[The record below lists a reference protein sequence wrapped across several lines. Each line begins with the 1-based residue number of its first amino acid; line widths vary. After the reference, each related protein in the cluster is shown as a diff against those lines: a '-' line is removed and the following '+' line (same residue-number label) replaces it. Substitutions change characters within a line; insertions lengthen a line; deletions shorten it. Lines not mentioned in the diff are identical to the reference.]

1 MEIKVFRKLPILFAA
16 LALFADAGFLATLSH
31 SEISHQP
38 IDTTKQTISYASANY
53 GTHNPD
59 KNKRRLLSPA
69 QKVAQAPQIELEIA
83 SPKVSENT
91 KSSKREFS
99 DKDKIEILTEAA
111 PKNGDS
117 CFPVLYGEK
126 ELISLD
132 FQNANIINLFRII
145 AEFSG
150 FNLILSPEVSGFVDV
165 RMFDV
170 PWNKALEI
178 VLANSS
184 LGRECFGENAVRIA
198 SIEKLDAD
206 AALKAANVKD
216 GNSEISAKNKDSCFP
231 IFSGNKELVSLDFQN
246 VHIKNLFRIISE
258 VSGFNLILSPDVSGF
273 VNIRMLDVP
282 WNEALEIIL
291 ANNALGRECFAD
303 GVVRIAN
310 IESLNKNDSK
320 IIEATNKSAPR
331 LMGKELIDVPPIAMH
346 IYNKIQNEFPR
357 LLKKM
362 NHFESLFN
370 NKDRLKEMSDDEY
383 NQAIERFRD
392 LLKSADG
399 IKTSKTPLQKDYQ
412 LIRLKGIILMNKE
425 RVALFE
431 TNEQTG
437 YSARKGDLIGPSF
450 GYIDD
455 IQSEKVIVVEKL
467 RNYLG
472 VTVTKER
479 SIEFSKD

>member
-1 MEIKVFRKLPILFAA
+1 MNMKTKVFRKLPILFAV
-16 LALFADAGFLATLSH
+16 LTLFADAGFLPTSSH
-31 SEISHQP
+31 SEVSHQP
-38 IDTTKQTISYASANY
+38 IDSTKQVTSNTNANY
-53 GTHNPD
+53 GTH
-59 KNKRRLLSPA
+59 SQSTA
-69 QKVAQAPQIELEIA
+69 QKVAQASQIELEIA
-83 SPKVSENT
+83 PPKT
-91 KSSKREFS
+91 KLPKREFS
-99 DKDKIEILTEAA
+99 DRDKIKVLDETT

-117 CFPVLYGEK
+117 CFPILYGEK

-198 SIEKLDAD
+198 SIKELDAE
-206 AALKAANVKD
+206 AALKAANGKD
-216 GNSEISAKNKDSCFP
+216 GNGETSSKNKDSCFP

-246 VHIKNLFRIISE
+246 VQIKNLFRIISE

-310 IESLNKNDSK
+310 IESLNKNASK
-320 IIEATNKSAPR
+320 IIEATNKNAPR
-331 LMGKELIDVPPIAMH
+331 MMGKELTDVPPIPMH
-346 IYNKIQNEFPR
+346 IYNRIQNGFPE
-357 LLKKM
+357 LLEKM
-362 NHFESLFN
+362 SHFESLFN
-370 NKDRLKEMSDDEY
+370 NKDSLQKMSDDEY
-383 NQAIERFRD
+383 YQAIEKYRNI
-392 LLKSADG
+392 LKSVDE
-399 IKTSKTPLQKDYQ
+399 IKTSKTSLQKDYQ
-412 LIRLKGIILMNKE
+412 LLRLKGIILMNKE
-425 RVALFE
+425 RIALFE
-431 TNEQTG
+431 TNEQKG
-437 YSARKGDLIGPSF
+437 FSARKGDLIGPSF

-472 VTVTKER
+472 ITVRKER
-479 SIEFSKD
+479 SIKYSKD

>member
-1 MEIKVFRKLPILFAA
+1 MFRKLSILFTV
-16 LALFADAGFLATLSH
+16 LTLFADAGFFSTSSYSA
-31 SEISHQP
+31 ISHQP
-38 IDTTKQTISYASANY
+38 IDSANQVTLNANPNY
-53 GTHNPD
+53 GTH
-59 KNKRRLLSPA
+59 SQSTA
-69 QKVAQAPQIELEIA
+69 QKVAQASQIELEIA
-83 SPKVSENT
+83 PPKTNPP
-91 KSSKREFS
+91 KKEFS
-99 DKDKIEILTEAA
+99 DRDKLEELTEMA

-150 FNLILSPEVSGFVDV
+150 FNLILSPELSGFVDV

-178 VLANSS
+178 VLANSA

-198 SIEKLDAD
+198 SIEKLDAE

-216 GNSEISAKNKDSCFP
+216 GNGNASSKNKDSCFP
-231 IFSGNKELVSLDFQN
+231 IFSGNKEHVSLDFQN

-310 IESLNKNDSK
+310 IESLNKNASK
-320 IIEATNKSAPR
+320 IIESTNKSAPR
-331 LMGKELIDVPPIAMH
+331 MMGKELNDVPPIPMH
-346 IYNKIQNEFPR
+346 IYNRIQSEFPE
-357 LLKKM
+357 LLEKM
-362 NHFESLFN
+362 SHFESLFN
-370 NKDRLKEMSDDEY
+370 NKDSLQKISDDEY
-383 NQAIERFRD
+383 NQAIEKYRN
-392 LLKSADG
+392 LLKSVDE
-399 IKTSKTPLQKDYQ
+399 IKTSKTSLQKDYQ
-412 LIRLKGIILMNKE
+412 LLRLKGIILMNNE

-431 TNEQTG
+431 TNEQKG
-437 YSARKGDLIGPSF
+437 FSARKGDLIGPSF

-467 RNYLG
+467 RNYMG
-472 VTVTKER
+472 VTVTKEH
-479 SIEFSKD
+479 SLEFSID

>member
-1 MEIKVFRKLPILFAA
+1 MRAKGFKNLPTLIVVLTLFTETS
-16 LALFADAGFLATLSH
+16 FLPTLSH
-31 SEISHQP
+31 SGVSSELL
-38 IDTTKQTISYASANY
+38 QTITYENINY
-53 GTHNPD
+53 GTQNPR
-59 KNKRRLLSPA
+59 KILTTT
-69 QKVAQAPQIELEIA
+69 QHVAEAPHIALEIA
-83 SPKVSENT
+83 PPKIPAKIE
-91 KSSKREFS
+91 SSKREFS
-99 DKDKIEILTEAA
+99 DTNKNKVSSETT
-111 PKNGDS
+111 PKNEDS

-132 FQNANIINLFRII
+132 FQNANIKNLFRII

-198 SIEKLDAD
+198 SRETLDSES
-206 AALKAANVKD
+206 ALKAANVKD
-216 GNSEISAKNKDSCFP
+216 DNIEAPSKNTDSCFP
-231 IFSGNKELVSLDFQN
+231 ILYGNKEPVSLDFQN
-246 VHIKNLFRIISE
+246 VHIKNLFRVISE

-291 ANNALGRECFAD
+291 ANNALGRECFAE
-303 GVVRIAN
+303 GVVRIAS
-310 IESLNKNDSK
+310 IEALNKEASE
-320 IIEATNKSAPR
+320 IIQAENEITPR
-331 LMGKELIDVPPIAMH
+331 LMGKELIDAAPVPMH
-346 IYNKIQNEFPR
+346 IYNKVKKEFPE

-362 NHFESLFN
+362 NHFENLFN
-370 NKDRLKEMSDDEY
+370 NNDRLNELSDDEY
-383 NQAIERFRD
+383 KQAIEKYRS
-392 LLKSADG
+392 LLKSVG
-399 IKTSKTPLQKDYQ
+399 EIKTLKTPLQEDYQ
-412 LIRLKGIILMNKE
+412 LLRLKGIILMKKE

-437 YSARKGDLIGPSF
+437 FSARKGDLIGPSS
-450 GYIDD
+450 GYIND

-472 VTVTKER
+472 VTVTKEH
-479 SIEFSKD
+479 SIGFSKDMP

>member
-1 MEIKVFRKLPILFAA
+1 MKTKVFRKQLTLFVV
-16 LALFADAGFLATLSH
+16 LALFAEASFANTSGY
-31 SEISHQP
+31 SEISHELFD
-38 IDTTKQTISYASANY
+38 IHNQTISYVNENHK
-53 GTHNPD
+53 THNPD
-59 KNKRRLLSPA
+59 KNKRHLFTA
-69 QKVAQAPQIELEIA
+69 QKVAQASQIELEIA
-83 SPKVSENT
+83 PPKNTESP
-91 KSSKREFS
+91 KREFS
-99 DKDKIEILTEAA
+99 DRNKIEVLAEES

-198 SIEKLDAD
+198 SIKKLDSE
-206 AALKAANVKD
+206 AALKAANVKE
-216 GNSEISAKNKDSCFP
+216 GLSEASSKYKDSCFP

-310 IESLNKNDSK
+310 IGSLNKSDSK
-320 IIEATNKSAPR
+320 IIEATNKNMPR
-331 LMGKELIDVPPIAMH
+331 LMGKELNDLPPVPMH
-346 IYNKIQNEFPR
+346 IYNRIQSEHPE
-357 LLKKM
+357 LLAKM

-370 NKDRLKEMSDDEY
+370 NKGRLKKMSDDEY
-383 NQAIERFRD
+383 NQAIESYKD
-392 LLKSADG
+392 LLKSVDE
-399 IKTSKTPLQKDYQ
+399 IKTSKTSLQRDYQ
-412 LIRLKGIILMNKE
+412 SLRLKGIILMNKE

-431 TNEQTG
+431 TNEQKG
-437 YSARKGDLIGPSF
+437 FSARKGDLIGPFF
-450 GYIDD
+450 GYIDE
-455 IQSEKVIVVEKL
+455 IQSEKVVVVEKL

-479 SIEFSKD
+479 SIEYSKD

>member
-1 MEIKVFRKLPILFAA
+1 MRTKVFRKLPTLFVV
-16 LALFADAGFLATLSH
+16 LALFADASFAPTSSY
-31 SEISHQP
+31 SEISHELFD
-38 IDTTKQTISYASANY
+38 IHKQTISNANANHR
-53 GTHNPD
+53 THNPD
-59 KNKRRLLSPA
+59 KNKRHLSTI
-69 QKVAQAPQIELEIA
+69 QKVAQAPQIELEITP
-83 SPKVSENT
+83 SKNT
-91 KSSKREFS
+91 EPPKREFN
-99 DKDKIEILTEAA
+99 DRDKIEVLAEES

-198 SIEKLDAD
+198 SIEELDSE
-206 AALKAANVKD
+206 AALKADNVKD
-216 GNSEISAKNKDSCFP
+216 GKSEVSSKSKESKDSCFP

-291 ANNALGRECFAD
+291 ANNSLGRECFAD

-310 IESLNKNDSK
+310 IGSLNKNDSK
-320 IIEATNKSAPR
+320 IIEATNKNMPR
-331 LMGKELIDVPPIAMH
+331 LMGKEMNDLPPVPMH
-346 IYNKIQNEFPR
+346 IYNRIQSEYPE
-357 LLKKM
+357 LLAKM
-362 NHFESLFN
+362 SHLEILFN
-370 NKDRLKEMSDDEY
+370 NKGRLKKMSDDEY
-383 NQAIERFRD
+383 NRAIED
-392 LLKSADG
+392 YKDVLKSADE
-399 IKTSKTPLQKDYQ
+399 IKTSKTALQKEYQ
-412 LIRLKGIILMNKE
+412 SLRLKGIILMNKE

-431 TNEQTG
+431 TNEQKG
-437 YSARKGDLIGPSF
+437 FSARKGDLIGPFF

-455 IQSEKVIVVEKL
+455 IQPEKVIVVEKL

-479 SIEFSKD
+479 SIEYSKD